1 MNFAFGKW
9 FAAITLL
16 IHSVMLSSAIAQ
28 NVDLSTVSRRDM
40 VQLTIY
46 NSADLTL
53 VREIRHVTFQKG
65 ANPLQFSWVG
75 TRIDPTSI
83 ELRFLEQA
91 DKLTV
96 VDATFPAARPQ
107 VVYWNVSSEH
117 AGEVP
122 VEISYFTS
130 GISWAADYVCIA
142 NQAESH
148 ASLEGFIRI
157 SNQSGEEYEGAS
169 VRVVVGKINLV
180 QAVAELAEAEGLKVE
195 ELKEEKQ
202 VERLSRL
209 EATAGRAMLRKSGAM
224 APRDAKGAP
233 AEEKQVAKEGV
244 SEYFLFSIEGEETIP
259 SGWSKRLRALQADKV
274 PIRVQYRYRPQEY
287 GEQLVKM
294 FLLKNEVKVGLG
306 TAPLPDGQM
315 KIFADNGRDGL
326 AFLTQFSMPYIPIG
340 DNCELNLGADSNV
353 KFELVKKSASRQKIW
368 LQVGNSKQLRQIGGD
383 NQIVN
388 QENSRVVGWEDNSQ
402 FEQRITNFTAR
413 PIDVEM
419 RRTFPGDAVFRS
431 GLGAQ
436 RFDFQTVQFSAQ
448 VNPAAKVSLPFELVQ
463 RQGSSAKQRQVE
475 IVEAA
480 VEARK

>member
-1 MNFAFGKW
+1 MKFAFGKW
-9 FAAITLL
+9 IAAIALL
-16 IHSVMLSSAIAQ
+16 MLFIWLPSAEAQ
-28 NVDLSTVSRRDM
+28 NVDLSTVSRRDK

-91 DKLTV
+91 DKLSV
-96 VDATFPAARPQ
+96 VDATFPASRPQ

-130 GISWAADYVCIA
+130 GISWAADYICIA

-148 ASLEGFIRI
+148 ASIEGFIRI
-157 SNQSGEEYEGAS
+157 SNQSGEEYDGAS

-180 QAVAELAEAEGLKVE
+180 QAVAELAANEGLKLE
-195 ELKEEKQ
+195 ELREGKE

-209 EATAGRAMLRKSGAM
+209 EATAGRALLRKAGA
-224 APRDAKGAP
+224 APRDAKGA
-233 AEEKQVAKEGV
+233 AEEKAVVKEGV
-244 SEYFLFSIEGEETIP
+244 SEYFLFTIEGEETIP

-287 GEQLVKM
+287 GEQLVKL
-294 FLLKNEVKVGLG
+294 FLLKNEAKGGLG
-306 TAPLPDGQM
+306 SSPLPDGQM

-326 AFLTQFSMPYIPIG
+326 AFMTQFSMPYIPIG
-340 DNCELNLGADSNV
+340 DNCELNLGVDSNV
-353 KFELVKKSASRQKIW
+353 KFDLVKKSSARQKIW
-368 LQVGNSKQLRQIGGD
+368 LQVGNSKQLRQVGGD
-383 NQIVN
+383 NQIIK
-388 QENSRVVGWEDNSQ
+388 QENARVVGWEDNSQ
-402 FEQRITNFTAR
+402 FEQRITNFTGR

-419 RRTFPGDAVFRS
+419 RRTFPGDVVFRS
-431 GLGAQ
+431 GLGAL

-448 VNPAAKVSLPFELVQ
+448 VKPAAKVSLPFEVVQ
-463 RQGSSAKQRQVE
+463 RQGTSAKQRQVE
-475 IVEAA
+475 IIEAA
-480 VEARK
+480 LEVRK

>member
-1 MNFAFGKW
+1 MKPAFGKW
-9 FAAITLL
+9 IAVVTLL
-16 IHSVMLSSAIAQ
+16 VHSVMLSSAVAQ
-28 NVDLSTVSRRDM
+28 NVDLSTVSRRDT

-53 VREIRHVTFQKG
+53 VREVRHVTFQKG

-83 ELRFLEQA
+83 ELRFLEHA
-91 DKLTV
+91 DELSV

-157 SNQSGEEYEGAS
+157 SNQSGEEYDGAS
-169 VRVVVGKINLV
+169 VRVVIGKINLV

-195 ELKEEKQ
+195 ELREAKQ
-202 VERLSRL
+202 VEKLSRL
-209 EATAGRAMLRKSGAM
+209 EATAGRAMLRKSGGM
-224 APRDAKGAP
+224 APRDSKGAS
-233 AEEKQVAKEGV
+233 EEKEVVKEGV

-274 PIRVQYRYRPQEY
+274 PIRVQYRFRPQEY

-294 FLLKNEVKVGLG
+294 FLLKNEVKGGLG

-326 AFLTQFSMPYIPIG
+326 AFLTQYSMPYIPIG

-353 KFELVKKSASRQKIW
+353 KFELVKKSSARQKIW

-383 NQIVN
+383 NQIIK

-402 FEQRITNFTAR
+402 FEQRITNLTGR

-419 RRTFPGDAVFRS
+419 RRTFPGDVVFRS

-448 VNPAAKVSLPFELVQ
+448 VKPTAKVSLPFELVQ
-463 RQGSSAKQRQVE
+463 RQGTSAKQRQVE
-475 IVEAA
+475 IVETAM
-480 VEARK
+480 EARK